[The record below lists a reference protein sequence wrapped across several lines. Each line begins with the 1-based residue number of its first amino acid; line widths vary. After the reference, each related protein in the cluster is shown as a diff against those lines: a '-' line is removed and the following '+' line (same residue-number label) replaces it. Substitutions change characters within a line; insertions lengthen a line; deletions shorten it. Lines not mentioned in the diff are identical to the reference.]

1 MTLYLYDFVFVLY
14 ILIFFYF
21 LFFIFYEVMKS
32 GKNKIEMLF
41 HNLQIV

>member
-14 ILIFFYF
+14 ILIFF
-21 LFFIFYEVMKS
+21 LFFIFYEIMKS